1 MKQTDVTAFG
11 EILIDFT
18 HSGTADNGAVL
29 FARHPGGAPGNVAV
43 QVARL
48 GGTAAFLGKAGNDMH
63 GQFLAD
69 TLKAEG
75 VGTEGLLLDDRY
87 FTTLAFVS
95 VDETGERTFSFAR
108 KPGADTQISADEL
121 NRAQIRDAKIFHA
134 GSLSLTHEPA
144 RSATL
149 EAIREAKAAGALVS
163 YDPNYRASLWNSRQ
177 EAMEAMRSLVPFAD
191 LMKIS
196 DEETELLTGKAD
208 PEEAL
213 QALLDAGVKFAAV
226 TLGADGAMAGTS
238 AGIVKVPGIP
248 SPIADTNGAGDSFW
262 GAILWQFASRDL
274 DPEELDPARTEDLLR
289 FANAAAALTVRRPG
303 AIPAMP
309 DREAVETFLAA

>member
-1 MKQTDVTAFG
+1 
-11 EILIDFT
+11 
-18 HSGTADNGAVL
+18 
-29 FARHPGGAPGNVAV
+29 
-43 QVARL
+43 
-48 GGTAAFLGKAGNDMH
+48 GTAAFLGKAGNDMH
-63 GQFLAD
+63 GQFLAE

-75 VGTEGLLLDDRY
+75 VGTEGLLLDDRH

-121 NRAQIRDAKIFHA
+121 NRAQIRDGKIFHA

>member
-1 MKQTDVTAFG
+1 
-11 EILIDFT
+11 
-18 HSGTADNGAVL
+18 
-29 FARHPGGAPGNVAV
+29 
-43 QVARL
+43 
-48 GGTAAFLGKAGNDMH
+48 
-63 GQFLAD
+63 
-69 TLKAEG
+69 
-75 VGTEGLLLDDRY
+75 
-87 FTTLAFVS
+87 
-95 VDETGERTFSFAR
+95 
-108 KPGADTQISADEL
+108 
-121 NRAQIRDAKIFHA
+121 
-134 GSLSLTHEPA
+134 
-144 RSATL
+144 
-149 EAIREAKAAGALVS
+149 
-163 YDPNYRASLWNSRQ
+163 
-177 EAMEAMRSLVPFAD
+177 AMEAMRSLVPFAD

-274 DPEELDPARTEDLLR
+274 NPEELDPARTEDLLR